1 MSHTL
6 TKSALTL
13 APASLAP
20 AALAPAASLV
30 QRVRN
35 YFAMRRA
42 LMEVRSLDER
52 MLRDIGLDQAQVEA
66 AVRGKL

>member
-6 TKSALTL
+6 TKSV
-13 APASLAP
+13 P
-20 AALAPAASLV
+20 ALAPTTSFV
-30 QRVRN
+30 QRVQQ
-35 YFAMRRA
+35 YFATRRA

>member
-6 TKSALTL
+6 TKSVPTL
-13 APASLAP
+13 APTARAP
-20 AALAPAASLV
+20 SANFV
-30 QRVRN
+30 QRVQN
-35 YFAMRRA
+35 FFATRRA
-42 LMEVRSLDER
+42 LMEVRSLDDR

>member
-6 TKSALTL
+6 TKSVPSFVP
-13 APASLAP
+13 APSLA
-20 AALAPAASLV
+20 
-30 QRVRN
+30 QRVQHF
-35 YFAMRRA
+35 FATRRA